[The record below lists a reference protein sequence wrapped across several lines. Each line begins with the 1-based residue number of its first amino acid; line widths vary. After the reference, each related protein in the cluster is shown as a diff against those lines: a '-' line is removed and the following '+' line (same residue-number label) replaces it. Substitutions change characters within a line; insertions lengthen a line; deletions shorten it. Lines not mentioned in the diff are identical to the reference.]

1 MEQKSRSTLKNLLVV
16 IGLSLACIGLG
27 VLLSAKFQ
35 WTPPS
40 NAEESFLKTGASGA
54 TLPGMGEAS
63 SPFVPVVNRVKPTVV
78 TISTERKVG
87 NVEEWDPFRFFED
100 SPFWE
105 FFHRGPTEPKQQQPR
120 SYRVPS
126 SGSGIIIGKNG
137 YILTNN
143 HMVEDAVDVK
153 VKLADGTEHKAKVV
167 GADSETDVALIQID
181 ATLDESQVAVIGNS
195 DEIQIGDWAIAI
207 GNPLGLDWTVTVG
220 VISAKG
226 RTNLP
231 IQGGGPS
238 FQDFIQTDASI
249 NFGNSGGPL
258 CNIRGEVIGMNTAI
272 NPSGQGIGFAIPM
285 NLATKVVEQLKAS
298 GKVSR
303 GYLGM
308 MPRELTPE
316 LREASGV
323 SKDLKGVFVERVD
336 KDTPAEKGG
345 LEAGDIITEVDN
357 KPVSDV
363 TQFRMGVADHAPKS
377 NISMRVLRDGKE
389 KLLNFTLADRAD
401 YASRLGIKSP
411 GEPEKEE
418 EAWLGIRVEEL
429 TQSKADALK
438 LEDSKGV
445 LVTEVDPDGPTHN
458 KLQVRDVI
466 IKIDRMEIN
475 NLSDYRDAVKKLKGR
490 TDAIL
495 FRLIRNGVRTFEA
508 VEPE

>member
-1 MEQKSRSTLKNLLVV
+1 
-16 IGLSLACIGLG
+16 
-27 VLLSAKFQ
+27 
-35 WTPPS
+35 
-40 NAEESFLKTGASGA
+40 
-54 TLPGMGEAS
+54 
-63 SPFVPVVNRVKPTVV
+63 
-78 TISTERKVG
+78 
-87 NVEEWDPFRFFED
+87 
-100 SPFWE
+100 
-105 FFHRGPTEPKQQQPR
+105 
-120 SYRVPS
+120 
-126 SGSGIIIGKNG
+126 
-137 YILTNN
+137 
-143 HMVEDAVDVK
+143 
-153 VKLADGTEHKAKVV
+153 
-167 GADSETDVALIQID
+167 
-181 ATLDESQVAVIGNS
+181 
-195 DEIQIGDWAIAI
+195 
-207 GNPLGLDWTVTVG
+207 
-220 VISAKG
+220 
-226 RTNLP
+226 
-231 IQGGGPS
+231 
-238 FQDFIQTDASI
+238 
-249 NFGNSGGPL
+249 
-258 CNIRGEVIGMNTAI
+258 
-272 NPSGQGIGFAIPM
+272 M

>member
-1 MEQKSRSTLKNLLVV
+1 MEQKSRSTLKNLLIVV
-16 IGLSLACIGLG
+16 GLSLACIGLG

-35 WTPPS
+35 WTPSS
-40 NAEESFLKTGASGA
+40 NAEESLLKANSPSA
-54 TLPGMGEAS
+54 ALPGVAEGS

-105 FFHRGPTEPKQQQPR
+105 FFHRERVEPQKPR

-126 SGSGIIIGKNG
+126 SGSGIIVSKSG

-143 HMVEDAVDVK
+143 HMVEDAVEVK
-153 VKLADGTEHKAKVV
+153 VKLADGTEQKAEIV
-167 GADSETDVALIQID
+167 GADSETDIALIRID
-181 ATLDESQVAVIGNS
+181 ADLDDSQVAVLGNS

-285 NLATKVVEQLKAS
+285 NLATKVVEQLKSS

-316 LREASGV
+316 LREAVGV
-323 SKDLKGVFVERVD
+323 NKDTQGIFVERVD
-336 KDTPAEKGG
+336 TDTPAEKGG
-345 LEAGDIITEVDN
+345 LEAGDIVIEVDG
-357 KPVSDV
+357 KPMHDV
-363 TQFRMGVADHAPKS
+363 TQFRMDIADHAPKS
-377 NISMRVLRDGKE
+377 KVTMKVIRDDKE
-389 KLLNFTLADRAD
+389 KLLSFTLADRAD
-401 YASRLGIKSP
+401 YASRLGIQTP

-429 TQSKADALK
+429 TASKAEAMKLKDA
-438 LEDSKGV
+438 EGV
-445 LVTEVDPDGPTHN
+445 VITEVDPDGPTHN
-458 KLQVRDVI
+458 KLRVGDVI
-466 IKIDRMEIN
+466 VKIGRMEIKDI
-475 NLSDYRDAVKKLKGR
+475 SDYREATKKLEGR
-490 TDAIL
+490 KEAIL
-495 FRLIRNGVRTFEA
+495 FRLIRNGVKTFEA

>member
-16 IGLSLACIGLG
+16 VGLSLACIGLG

-35 WTPPS
+35 WTPSS
-40 NAEESFLKTGASGA
+40 NAEESFLKASSPSAALSGVA
-54 TLPGMGEAS
+54 EGT

-87 NVEEWDPFRFFED
+87 NVEEYDPFRLFED

-105 FFHRGPTEPKQQQPR
+105 FFHRERTEPQKPR

-126 SGSGIIIGKNG
+126 SGSGIIVSKSG

-181 ATLDESQVAVIGNS
+181 AELDESQVAVLGNS

-285 NLATKVVEQLKAS
+285 NLATKVVEQLKTS

-316 LREASGV
+316 LREAVGV
-323 SKDLKGVFVERVD
+323 DKETQGIFVERVD
-336 KDTPAEKGG
+336 TDTPAEKGG
-345 LEAGDIITEVDN
+345 LVAGDIVTEVDG
-357 KPVSDV
+357 KAVQDV
-363 TQFRMGVADHAPKS
+363 TQFRMGIADHAPNSK
-377 NISMRVLRDGKE
+377 ITMKVIRDDKE
-389 KLLNFTLADRAD
+389 KLLSFTLADRAD
-401 YASRLGIKSP
+401 YASRLGIQTP

-418 EAWLGIRVEEL
+418 AAWLGIRVEEL
-429 TQSKADALK
+429 TPSKAQALK
-438 LEDSKGV
+438 LEDTKGV
-445 LVTEVDPDGPTHN
+445 VISEVDPDGPTHN
-458 KLQVRDVI
+458 KLRVGDVI
-466 IKIDRMEIN
+466 VKIDRMEIK
-475 NLSDYRDAVKKLKGR
+475 NLSDYREVVKKLEGR
-490 TDAIL
+490 KEAIL
-495 FRLIRNGVRTFEA
+495 FRLIRNGVKTFEA